1 MPRNYDFVAPFY
13 PLLEKAAFGD
23 RLTEA
28 RNASLCSVVMA
39 ERALLIGEGNGR
51 FLTACVEEKIG
62 GSITV
67 VDSSEKMLSLARSR
81 IRGSAL
87 QTNVELVHAD
97 FRDWSPLEPPFD
109 VIVTHFFLDLFRP
122 ESQRRLIEKITA
134 LSTANTIWMNVDY
147 RPVIHSRLHRV
158 IEWLQY
164 RFDRLLSGIEAD
176 RHYDSAPIIR
186 EFGWEVQEEQ
196 SFCRGTIYSQLMAA
210 PLESAARIQTD
221 APGEEAIQ
229 QFAQLLT

>member
-1 MPRNYDFVAPFY
+1 MPRNYDLVAPIY

-23 RLTEA
+23 GLTEA
-28 RNASLCSVVMA
+28 RRASLCPVSLA
-39 ERALLIGEGNGR
+39 EKALLIGEGNGR
-51 FLTACVEEKIG
+51 FLAACVKEKVG

-81 IRGSAL
+81 IRESDL
-87 QTNVELVHAD
+87 QTNVELIHAD
-97 FRDWSPLEPPFD
+97 FCDWSPSEPHFD

-147 RPVIHSRLHRV
+147 RPVIRSRLHRV
-158 IEWLQY
+158 FEWLQY
-164 RFDRLLSGIEAD
+164 RFDHLLSGIEAD

-186 EFGWEVQEEQ
+186 AFGWEVQEEQ
-196 SFCRGTIYSQLMAA
+196 SFCRGTVYSQLMSA
-210 PLESAARIQTD
+210 PLESAARIQSD
-221 APGEEAIQ
+221 APVDGAIR